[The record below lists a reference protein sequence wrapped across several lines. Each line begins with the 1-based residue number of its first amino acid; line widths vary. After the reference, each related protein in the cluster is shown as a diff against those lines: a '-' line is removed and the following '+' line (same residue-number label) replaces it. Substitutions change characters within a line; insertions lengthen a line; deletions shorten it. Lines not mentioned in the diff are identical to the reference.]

1 MTPYISEIIEVRI
14 NGEWYEAE
22 VLDATDIG
30 AYVYVFDLG
39 VKKNVSSDDIYN
51 TTTDGQ

>member
-14 NGEWYEAE
+14 DDEWYEAE
-22 VLDATDIG
+22 VLDVTAIG

-39 VKKNVSSDDIYN
+39 IKKNVATDAIYN
-51 TTTDGQ
+51 TTTDGY